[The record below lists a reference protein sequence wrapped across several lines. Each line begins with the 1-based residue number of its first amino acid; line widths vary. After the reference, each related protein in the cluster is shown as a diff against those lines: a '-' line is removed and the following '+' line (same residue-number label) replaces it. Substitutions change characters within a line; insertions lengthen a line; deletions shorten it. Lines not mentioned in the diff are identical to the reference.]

1 MILLITPS
9 ARASE
14 CAAALYETT
23 GQEVVV
29 TESTARATLLL
40 RADPYE
46 AVVLDQ
52 YLLEAEPHGWETML
66 GHMGTAIP
74 MQVNLAITGKERLV
88 REVRAAVERRHR
100 EEAAARRGATE
111 LLQCELNGTM
121 TALLLSSELAL
132 QTKDLPQAAVERMQS
147 VHQLVME
154 LRRQLEGGGAK
165 EHAEALGV
173 SGAQVRETPGLV
185 ERRGMG

>member
-9 ARASE
+9 GRASE

-29 TESTARATLLL
+29 TESPARATQLL

-46 AVVLDQ
+46 AVVFDQ
-52 YLLEAEPHGWETML
+52 YLLEAEPHGWETMR

-74 MQVNLAITGKERLV
+74 MQVNLAITGKDRLV

-111 LLQCELNGTM
+111 LLQSELNGTL

-132 QTKDLPQAAVERMQS
+132 QSKDLPQAAAERMRS

-154 LRRQLEGGGAK
+154 LRRQLEGGCAK
-165 EHAEALGV
+165 EQAEAVGA
-173 SGAQVRETPGLV
+173 SGSSG
-185 ERRGMG
+185 

>member
-1 MILLITPS
+1 MILLITQS
-9 ARASE
+9 GRASE
-14 CAAALYETT
+14 CAAALYQTT
-23 GQEVVV
+23 GQEVVA
-29 TESTARATLLL
+29 TESPARATVLL

-46 AVVLDQ
+46 AVVFDQ

-74 MQVNLAITGKERLV
+74 MQVNLAITGKDRLV
-88 REVRAAVERRHR
+88 REVRAAIERRHR

-111 LLQCELNGTM
+111 LLQCELNGTL

-132 QTKDLPQAAVERMQS
+132 QTEHLPQEVAERMRS

-154 LRRQLEGGGAK
+154 LRRQLEGGGTK
-165 EHAEALGV
+165 EHADAVGV
-173 SGAQVRETPGLV
+173 SGSSG
-185 ERRGMG
+185 